1 MTMAQQGQV
10 GYEAKVLPRVHA
22 VDSLG
27 GPTVRNLC
35 WYKDWLYIIC

>member
-22 VDSLG
+22 VESLC
-27 GPTVRNLC
+27 GPTLSYLY
-35 WYKDWLYIIC
+35 WYKDWC